1 MNPFLYSSDNKRYH
15 TYAYALKRK
24 YGGRMARVPLDAG
37 FTCPNRDGTKG
48 VGGCAFCSARGSG
61 DQVAAGGLAAQYEA
75 GIRKLSKWPDA
86 RYIPYLQAFSNT
98 YASVERLKAVYEEA
112 LRLPG
117 VVGLAIATRADCI
130 DAERADLLADYAAKT
145 DLTVE
150 LGLQTIHDRTNAAL
164 NRGEGFAEF
173 ERAVKLLRARGIAVW
188 AHLIDGL
195 PGETREMMVQSARVL
210 GQMDVQGVKIHLM
223 HYLRGTALEPLHALA
238 MTREDYVAVVCDQ
251 LEVLPA
257 SMVIGRLTGDG
268 PAELLLAPLWSR
280 RKREVL
286 NAIDQELVRRDSWQG
301 KRFSASPQIFT
312 DS

>member
-1 MNPFLYSSDNKRYH
+1 MNPFPYSSDNKRYH
-15 TYAYALKRK
+15 SYAYFLKQK
-24 YGGRMARVPLDAG
+24 YGGRVARVPLDAG

-61 DQVAAGGLAAQYEA
+61 DQVAAGDLAAQYEA

-98 YASVERLKAVYEEA
+98 YAPVERLKTVYDAA
-112 LRLPG
+112 LGLPG
-117 VVGLAIATRADCI
+117 AVGLAVATRADCI
-130 DAERADLLADYAAKT
+130 DEERAALLADYAAKI

-150 LGLQTIHDRTNAAL
+150 LGLQTIHDRTNAVL

-173 ERAVKLLRARGIAVW
+173 ARAVALLRARGITVW

-210 GQMDVQGVKIHLM
+210 GRMDVQGVKIHLM
-223 HYLRGTALEPLHALA
+223 HYLRGTALENLHHLA
-238 MTREDYVAVVCDQ
+238 MTREDYVQTVCDQ

-268 PAELLLAPLWSR
+268 PAELLLAPAWSR

-286 NAIDQELVRRDSWQG
+286 NAIDRELVRRGSFQSS
-301 KRFSASPQIFT
+301 RFGISA
-312 DS
+312 D

>member
-24 YGGRMARVPLDAG
+24 YGGRVARVPLDAG

>member
-24 YGGRMARVPLDAG
+24 YGGRVARVPLDAG
-37 FTCPNRDGTKG
+37 FTCPNHDGTKG

-75 GIRKLSKWPDA
+75 GIRKLGKWPDA

-164 NRGEGFAEF
+164 NRVEGFAEF
-173 ERAVKLLRARGIAVW
+173 ER
-188 AHLIDGL
+188 
-195 PGETREMMVQSARVL
+195 
-210 GQMDVQGVKIHLM
+210 
-223 HYLRGTALEPLHALA
+223 
-238 MTREDYVAVVCDQ
+238 
-251 LEVLPA
+251 
-257 SMVIGRLTGDG
+257 
-268 PAELLLAPLWSR
+268 
-280 RKREVL
+280 
-286 NAIDQELVRRDSWQG
+286 
-301 KRFSASPQIFT
+301 
-312 DS
+312 